1 MLCTEQKDNA
11 DFEQP
16 KPHKG
21 LGAANKNKIL
31 YIFFRIISA
40 DKQGEK
46 PADDM
51 PVDQRDQIYGT
62 YTATMGNLKLLY
74 SVEIPG
80 VDNTEMLDDL

>member
-1 MLCTEQKDNA
+1 
-11 DFEQP
+11 
-16 KPHKG
+16 
-21 LGAANKNKIL
+21 
-31 YIFFRIISA
+31 
-40 DKQGEK
+40 
-46 PADDM
+46 M